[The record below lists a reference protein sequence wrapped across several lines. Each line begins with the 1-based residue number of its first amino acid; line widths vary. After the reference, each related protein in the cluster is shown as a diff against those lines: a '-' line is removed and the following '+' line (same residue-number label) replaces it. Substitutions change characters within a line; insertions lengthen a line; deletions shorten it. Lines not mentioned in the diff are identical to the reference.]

1 MMKKIAICMMMVWS
15 IGMATNKLPSDVKI
29 NADKQIEIVPE
40 GELIDFTTN
49 GELNEEMLVGR
60 MITGDDIT
68 IQISK
73 NKKGKYDV
81 VYNIEN
87 ESGIIKRKSKNLNV
101 YKNICIKDKKGCLGY
116 DTNLKAPV
124 YINIEDMKIVTIY
137 FYDESDYR

>member
-1 MMKKIAICMMMVWS
+1 
-15 IGMATNKLPSDVKI
+15 MATNKLPSDVKM

-73 NKKGKYDV
+73 NKKGKYDWK
-81 VYNIEN
+81 YNLKQKHNAEKV
-87 ESGIIKRKSKNLNV
+87 IKNWKNCILNK
-101 YKNICIKDKKGCLGY
+101 KNIPHMCGY
-116 DTNLKAPV
+116 
-124 YINIEDMKIVTIY
+124 
-137 FYDESDYR
+137 